1 MQHQSL
7 SMLHTNFPDLII
19 LVHRY
24 AEESGDLLGELKVS
38 DLLVSSL
45 TTKGVGTTSVCF
57 EIPL

>member
-38 DLLVSSL
+38 DLLVTSL
-45 TTKGVGTTSVCF
+45 NSKGVGTTSVCF